1 MNIHSLTNEQRLAII
16 SEHPVVTKDYLIITP
31 VITDVYSIIRE
42 RVLMRTTGTFMF
54 ASPRMGKST
63 CARAIR
69 HLLQAEF
76 PKIFIMSFVA
86 EKRRIQEAALFTDI
100 LQADGL
106 SVTRGERY
114 PDIQRKLIT
123 HIQSRLA
130 MVGGNQF
137 VLMIDEMQNLGD
149 AELEKL
155 ATIHNR
161 LEEINIRMTTIG
173 FGQPEILEV
182 RSSLSFL
189 NKTYLISRFL
199 CEPIPFHGCATKED
213 LEIILEDYDHTK
225 FYPTDSDLSFT
236 RFFLIEAFDNGFR
249 LRQYATPIWKALK
262 KAAGVG
268 TETIPMEHL
277 SRTVEYLL
285 VLSQQHDNKDFQIDS
300 KFITSAVNASNL
312 SYFSGLI
319 NEKSYH

>member
-1 MNIHSLTNEQRLAII
+1 MNIHSLSNEQRLAII

-31 VITDVYSIIRE
+31 IITDVYSLIRE

-63 CARAIR
+63 CAKAIKS
-69 HLLQAEF
+69 LLRAEF

-86 EKRRIQEAALFTDI
+86 EKRRAQEAALFIDI

-106 SVTRGERY
+106 SIARGERY
-114 PDIQRKLIT
+114 SDIQRKLIT

-130 MVGGNQF
+130 MVCGNQF

-155 ATIHNR
+155 ATVHNR
-161 LEEINIRMTTIG
+161 LEEIGIRMTTVG
-173 FGQPEILEV
+173 FGQPEILDV
-182 RSSLSFL
+182 RSSLSVVH
-189 NKTYLISRFL
+189 KSYLISRFL
-199 CEPIPFHGCATKED
+199 CEPIPFHGCVTKED
-213 LEIILEDYDHTK
+213 LEKILEDYDHTN
-225 FYPTDSDLSFT
+225 FYPEDSDLSFT
-236 RFFLIEAFDNGFR
+236 RFFLIEAYDNGFR
-249 LRQYATPIWKALK
+249 LKQYATPIWKELK
-262 KAAGVG
+262 KAAGKGVDS
-268 TETIPMEHL
+268 IPMEHL

-285 VLSQQHDNKDFQIDS
+285 VLSQRHDNKDFQINS
-300 KFITSAVNASNL
+300 EFISSAVSASNL

-319 NEKSYH
+319 HENPLE

>member
-1 MNIHSLTNEQRLAII
+1 MNIHSLNNEQRLAMI

-54 ASPRMGKST
+54 APPRMGKST
-63 CARAIR
+63 CARTIR
-69 HLLQAEF
+69 SLLQTEF

-86 EKRRIQEAALFTDI
+86 EKRRIQEAAMFIDI

-106 SVTRGERY
+106 VVNRGDRY
-114 PDIQRKLIT
+114 SDIQRRLIT

-130 MVGGNQF
+130 MVSGNQF

-149 AELEKL
+149 MELEKL

-161 LEEINIRMTTIG
+161 LEEIGIRMTTIG
-173 FGQPEILEV
+173 FGQPEILDV
-182 RSSLSFL
+182 RSSLSLL

-199 CEPIPFHGCATKED
+199 CEPIPFQGCATKND
-213 LEIILEDYDHTK
+213 LEKILEDYDHTK
-225 FYPTDSDLSFT
+225 FYPADSDLSFT
-236 RFFLIEAFDNGFR
+236 RFFLIDAYDNGFR
-249 LRQYATPIWKALK
+249 LKQYATPIWKELK

-268 TETIPMEHL
+268 AESIPMEHL

-285 VLSQQHDNKDFQIDS
+285 VLSQQHDSKDFQIDS
-300 KFITSAVNASNL
+300 EFITSAVNASNL

-319 NEKSYH
+319 HEKNFH